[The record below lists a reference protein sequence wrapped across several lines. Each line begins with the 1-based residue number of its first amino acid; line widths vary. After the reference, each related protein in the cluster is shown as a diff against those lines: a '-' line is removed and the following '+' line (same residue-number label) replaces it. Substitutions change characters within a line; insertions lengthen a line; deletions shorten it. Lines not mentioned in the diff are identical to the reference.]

1 MAPVPD
7 EEGRVNLEFRVRFQE
22 AGSFFVQLEYYDP
35 ALEARNYTEPLY
47 INVEPIMVIH

>member
-7 EEGRVNLEFRVRFQE
+7 EEGRVNLEFRVRFRE

-35 ALEARNYTEPLY
+35 ELEGRNYTEPFY
-47 INVEPIMVIH
+47 INVEPIILIP